1 MSRCRGRLGRLQQ
14 RSPPTSSNLRREQ
27 GGSPLQI
34 NWQAG
39 VGGAAQRHRQS
50 IQATS
55 QHLHCSSPGPVPH
68 FSSRCHLSPGKRGC
82 STERGGGEDGEAT
95 EGRFES
101 KLDGRPQR
109 SRVGKRRK
117 KPMHYC
123 NLHFLTTDLQFP
135 CLSLFYIFVANSN
148 KC

>member
-1 MSRCRGRLGRLQQ
+1 MSRGGGLGRLQQ

-39 VGGAAQRHRQS
+39 VGGAAQRHRESVQ
-50 IQATS
+50 TTP
-55 QHLHCSSPGPVPH
+55 QHLHCSCPSPVPH
-68 FSSRCHLSPGKRGC
+68 LSSRCHLSPGKRGC

-101 KLDGRPQR
+101 KLDVRPQR
-109 SRVGKRRK
+109 SRVSKRRK
-117 KPMHYC
+117 MPCTIVICTPWK
-123 NLHFLTTDLQFP
+123 LDSKFP
-135 CLSLFYIFVANSN
+135 CLSFSNIFVAYGN

>member
-1 MSRCRGRLGRLQQ
+1 MRDRCTGCKAPRFWRPAVPRGRGLGRLQQ

-34 NWQAG
+34 NRQAG

-50 IQATS
+50 IRATP

-82 STERGGGEDGEAT
+82 SAERGGGEDGEAI
-95 EGRFES
+95 EGRYES
-101 KLDGRPQR
+101 KMDGRPQR
-109 SRVGKRRK
+109 SRVSKRRK
-117 KPMHYC
+117 M
-123 NLHFLTTDLQFP
+123 P
-135 CLSLFYIFVANSN
+135 CTIVI
-148 KC
+148 C